1 MTVPGHRHERIAE
14 EILHELSAM
23 LEGEL
28 HDPRISVMATVTEV
42 RVTPDL
48 KSARIYVSVRA
59 GEKEQSATLAA
70 LASASGYIRGELGQ
84 RLRMRRSPELQFVLD
99 LSEEYGERIE
109 RLLRETKHP
118 SDS

>member
-1 MTVPGHRHERIAE
+1 MTVPGHRHERVAE

-28 HDPRISVMATVTEV
+28 HDPRISEMASVTEV

-48 KSARIYVSVRA
+48 KSAKIYVSVRA
-59 GEKEQSATLAA
+59 GEEAQSATLAA
-70 LASASGYIRGELGQ
+70 LASASGYIRSELGQ
-84 RLRMRRSPELQFVLD
+84 RLRIRRSPELLFVLD
-99 LSEEYGERIE
+99 RSEEYGERIE
-109 RLLRETKHP
+109 KLLRETKQP

>member
-14 EILHELSAM
+14 EIMHELSAM

-28 HDPRISVMATVTEV
+28 QDPRISDMTSVTEV

-48 KSARIYVSVRA
+48 KTARIFVSVRA
-59 GEKEQSATLAA
+59 EAKERSATLAA

-84 RLRMRRSPELQFVLD
+84 RLRMRRNPELLFVLD
-99 LSEEYGERIE
+99 RSEEYGERIE
-109 RLLRETKHP
+109 KLIRETKHP

>member
-14 EILHELSAM
+14 EILHELAAM

-28 HDPRISVMATVTEV
+28 QDPRISEMATVTEV

-48 KSARIYVSVRA
+48 KLAKVYVSVRA
-59 GEKEQSATLAA
+59 TEPEQTATLAA
-70 LASASGYIRGELGQ
+70 LTSAAGYIRGELSL
-84 RLRMRRSPELQFVLD
+84 RLRMRRSPELHFQLD
-99 LSEEYGERIE
+99 CSEEYGERIDE
-109 RLLRETKHP
+109 LLKEVKRP

>member
-28 HDPRISVMATVTEV
+28 QDPRISEMSSVTEV

-48 KSARIYVSVRA
+48 KLAKVYVSVRA
-59 GEKEQSATLAA
+59 TEAERSATLAA
-70 LASASGYIRGELGQ
+70 LTSASGYIRGELGQ
-84 RLRMRRSPELQFVLD
+84 RLRMRRSPELHFVLD
-99 LSEEYGERIE
+99 RTDEYAERIE
-109 RLLRETKHP
+109 QLLRDTKRP